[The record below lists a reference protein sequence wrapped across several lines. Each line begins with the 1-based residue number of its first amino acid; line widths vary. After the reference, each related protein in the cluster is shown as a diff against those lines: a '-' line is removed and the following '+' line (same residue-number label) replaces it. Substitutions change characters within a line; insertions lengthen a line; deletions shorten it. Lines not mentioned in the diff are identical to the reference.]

1 MRNAFRFR
9 DDRNAERS
17 NMYIDADNNKLNA
30 EKMAALMAAV
40 TLTAIPSAEGLAAFL
55 VFDHAPQGQS
65 CRPQHQNTHKYS
77 PESHIHHSFLHLSKT
92 LTAPAAIIRYRTAD
106 SPGSVLERV

>member
-1 MRNAFRFR
+1 
-9 DDRNAERS
+9 
-17 NMYIDADNNKLNA
+17 MYIDADNNKLNA